1 MNIIEKLT
9 HKMKELLEK
18 AHSLAFY
25 NKNPELHPLH
35 FLYSLIINQDSIL
48 RQVLNQ
54 LNVESTEVEGSIKDE
69 IQKLTKVSSLTKE
82 GISLSRELM
91 NSLNLAE
98 SLSVK
103 NGDSF
108 ISVDT

>member
-54 LNVESTEVEGSIKDE
+54 LNVEST
-69 IQKLTKVSSLTKE
+69 KVSSLTKE